1 MIWLS
6 SLPGWAMV
14 ALCVGGAIAY
24 ALIVV
29 TILHRVLR
37 DDGRERSG
45 LTAAA
50 YMTVLGSL
58 FAILTAFL
66 INTEYSTYRQASNE
80 VGTEVAAAG
89 ELAYASASLPPA
101 DTALVQDALHAYLV
115 VSATREWPHL
125 EVDPYGPSPATTV
138 ASNLSQTVFS
148 YGPRTYVNPSSV
160 DAMQSAVATL
170 SEARRQRIVL
180 ATQVLPLPLF
190 VLSVLTGAALILGAL
205 LVALR
210 SGPRYALVAAGIV
223 LIVGFDLAAILAIS
237 APFSGPFTVSTAPMT
252 QIADEIQRGLYL
264 PWVRS

>member
-6 SLPGWAMV
+6 SLPGWVMV
-14 ALCVGGAIAY
+14 LLCVGGAATY
-24 ALIVV
+24 ALLLVAV
-29 TILHRVLR
+29 LHRLLR
-37 DDGRERSG
+37 PTGRERSG
-45 LTAAA
+45 VTAAA

-80 VGTEVAAAG
+80 VGTEVAAAS

-101 DTALVQDALHAYLV
+101 DTALVQDALHGYLTV
-115 VSATREWPHL
+115 TTTREWPHL
-125 EVDPYGPSPATTV
+125 EADPYGPSPAASA

-148 YGPRTYVNPSSV
+148 FGPRTYVNPSSV
-160 DAMQSAVATL
+160 DAMQGAVASL

-190 VLSVLTGAALILGAL
+190 ILSAVTGAALILGAL

-210 SGPRYALVAAGIV
+210 SGTRYALVAAGIV

-237 APFSGPFTVSTAPMT
+237 APFSGPFTVSTAPML
-252 QIADEIQRGLYL
+252 QIADEVQRGLYL
-264 PWVRS
+264 PWVRT

>member
-14 ALCVGGAIAY
+14 LLSVGGALAY
-24 ALIVV
+24 ALALVAL
-29 TILHRVLR
+29 LHRLLPASR
-37 DDGRERSG
+37 RESSG
-45 LTAAA
+45 MTAAA

-66 INTEYSTYRQASNE
+66 INTEYSTYRQASNA
-80 VGTEVAAAG
+80 VGTEVAAAS

-101 DTALVQDALHAYLV
+101 DTGLVQDALYSYLTV
-115 VSATREWPHL
+115 TTAREWPHL
-125 EVDPYGPSPATTV
+125 EVDPFGPSPAATA
-138 ASNLSQTVFS
+138 ASTLSQTVFS
-148 YGPRTYVNPSSV
+148 FGPRTYVNPSSV
-160 DAMQSAVATL
+160 DAMQSAVGGLA
-170 SEARRQRIVL
+170 EARRQRIVL

-190 VLSVLTGAALILGAL
+190 ILSVVTGAALILGAL

-237 APFSGPFTVSTAPMT
+237 APFSGPFTVSTAPML
-252 QIADEIQRGLYL
+252 QIADEVQRGLYL
-264 PWVRS
+264 PWVRT